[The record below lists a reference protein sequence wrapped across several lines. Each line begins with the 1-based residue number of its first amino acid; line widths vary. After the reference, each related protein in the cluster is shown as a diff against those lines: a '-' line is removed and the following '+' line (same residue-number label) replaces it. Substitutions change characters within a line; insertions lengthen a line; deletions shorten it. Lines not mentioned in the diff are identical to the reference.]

1 MILANKKG
9 TERFKNLWKESLKT
23 PNGPIME
30 RNIYLQYIVTENYI
44 WELYILLPRFLG
56 WHIFHMAQPSN
67 KLTMKNP
74 RIFGESKTFWT
85 PPKELRKQKQVLSFK
100 ASTATS
106 RSLNL
111 WLVRCLG
118 SNVFFFKL
126 NMKCFLDTLQPQVIP
141 DTGFLHPHMFR
152 TEGGFWCTSQM
163 LMSRMPRAFLGKRG
177 KLGDLFEVV
186 MSLTCCFFAACHK
199 WFQSCDYLE

>member
-106 RSLNL
+106 RSLDL

-118 SNVFFFKL
+118 SNVLFLKL

-141 DTGFLHPHMFR
+141 DTGLTSPYVPDRRWVLMYITDADVPHAQGVVSHSPVVSLRLATDGFL
-152 TEGGFWCTSQM
+152 ELW
-163 LMSRMPRAFLGKRG
+163 
-177 KLGDLFEVV
+177 
-186 MSLTCCFFAACHK
+186 
-199 WFQSCDYLE
+199 YLDIIAVDVRKMM

>member
-30 RNIYLQYIVTENYI
+30 RNISLQYIVTENYI

-106 RSLNL
+106 RSLDL

-118 SNVFFFKL
+118 SNVFFL
-126 NMKCFLDTLQPQVIP
+126 NLTWSAFLTPYNLKWYLTP
-141 DTGFLHPHMFR
+141 GWHPHMFR

-163 LMSRMPRAFLGKRG
+163 LMSRMPRA
-177 KLGDLFEVV
+177 
-186 MSLTCCFFAACHK
+186 
-199 WFQSCDYLE
+199 